1 MLMSGPR
8 TSTLGTESPLTC
20 NYIAKSGGGDHLYD
34 SCIIDDGTTV
44 CVNANLKGT
53 GTISGTDIYA
63 STVSCSPVG
72 CFTTLCTEYLYPY
85 NISMGNTFIR
95 ANGNKLGIGTG
106 NPLGVL
112 SITGGQNSL
121 SSLATYSSI
130 EPLGIFNMFYINS
143 GTYPFYLDI
152 AAIGDTL
159 LTNGG
164 SNIRFLTHCGT
175 ANATPVERMRI
186 SNCGQ
191 VGIGTTPVDT
201 LDVMGSLRI
210 RCNTPNFT
218 AVCNSLVID
227 YVNTCIFGSSPMA
240 RYYSIGCTG
249 VSAGHTFTIGT
260 PTSPVNALTING
272 NGMVGINTD
281 NFGTNTVGNGLIL
294 RASSSNA
301 GQTALVIQDY
311 RKCNRWA
318 VNGQTFANDATLTI
332 YSTPNNTNDYTPV
345 FSITQNGQIQRPCSA
360 AFHATINTSTNIG
373 IGGRVI
379 QFNCVLYNAGG
390 AYDGGTSVF
399 TAPVS
404 GLYQF
409 NFVFLNQNTQNVTG
423 GHSYLS
429 TNFGV
434 GTYYFQRYGNNSAI
448 CSTGYGGY
456 VPMHGAV
463 AVYLP
468 SGCKACVGA
477 FWDADG
483 AFTHNSTA
491 WASFSGYLV
500 G

>member
-1 MLMSGPR
+1 
-8 TSTLGTESPLTC
+8 
-20 NYIAKSGGGDHLYD
+20 
-34 SCIIDDGTTV
+34 
-44 CVNANLKGT
+44 
-53 GTISGTDIYA
+53 
-63 STVSCSPVG
+63 
-72 CFTTLCTEYLYPY
+72 
-85 NISMGNTFIR
+85 
-95 ANGNKLGIGTG
+95 
-106 NPLGVL
+106 
-112 SITGGQNSL
+112 
-121 SSLATYSSI
+121 
-130 EPLGIFNMFYINS
+130 MFYLNS

-152 AAIGDTL
+152 VSYGDTMPGGS
-159 LTNGG
+159 TGG

-186 SNCGQ
+186 DNCGQ

-281 NFGTNTVGNGLIL
+281 NFGTSTTGNALIL
-294 RASSSNA
+294 RASSSNV

-311 RKCNRWA
+311 RKCNKWA
-318 VNGQTFANDATLTI
+318 INGQTAGNDATLTI

-360 AFHATINTSTNIG
+360 AFHATINASTCVG
-373 IGGRVI
+373 IGGRTI

-390 AYDGGTSVF
+390 AYDGATSVF

-423 GHSYLS
+423 GHSFLS

-434 GTYYFQRYGNNSAI
+434 GTYYFQRYGHNSGI

-468 SGCKACVGA
+468 SGYKACVGA